1 MLQNIRDNSTGI
13 GAKILVGLIALTFLI
28 TGGLSAIQF
37 GGGEPEVAVV
47 NDRPI
52 TEREFLRALDQQRR
66 QALQFVSDPALID
79 ESQLRA
85 SVMRQ
90 LVESTA
96 VLTQAEARGM
106 SFSDGQ
112 LDNVLLQTPE
122 FQIDGQFD
130 SNRFDQVI
138 GQLGY
143 SRTGFREWM
152 KTRVIA
158 DQLNQ
163 GLASSAFAAPA
174 TVSAAMLLEGQTRS
188 VRVQGVTAADQVVT
202 ATPDQ
207 AALEALYE
215 QNLIAWQLPEQLT
228 AEYVLLSRDAQI
240 DLDAVDEADVRDAY
254 DRYVAGL
261 QSNQE
266 TRASHIL
273 LTGDDSLAK
282 AIAAKARLD
291 AGEAFAAVAGE
302 LSDDTL
308 SAEAG
313 GDLGFAAAG
322 TYVPEFESALNAL
335 SVGQVSEPVQTQ
347 FGHHLIQLTEAREQT
362 ADSFESKAVQL
373 RRQLAEQATRLEF
386 ESLAEEMANIAFSG
400 DLEEVSELLGVDIMT
415 SDAFSRDA
423 GTGVMSNLGVRI
435 AAFGEEVLERGEN
448 SSLLEIDAGVLVL
461 RVVDRVEPRTQT
473 LNEVRDELVR
483 VWSAKARSDA
493 ATAAAELLLTQLSG
507 EPLTLGRVASNDLPQ
522 PLVNQI
528 FAMPRNSTDVIVLDS
543 GDAWAVELIS
553 VAQGEGSDAESMRGF
568 LASQYA
574 RQSQAALGN
583 WARENATVER

>member
-85 SVMRQ
+85 SVMSQ
-90 LVESTA
+90 LVQSTA

-188 VRVQGVTAADQVVT
+188 VRVQGVIAADQVVT
-202 ATPDQ
+202 ATPDE

-215 QNLIAWQLPEQLT
+215 QNLSAWQLPEQLT

-240 DLDAVDEADVRDAY
+240 DLDAVDEAEVRDAY

-282 AIAAKARLD
+282 AGAAKARLD
-291 AGEAFAAVAGE
+291 AGEAFAAVASE

-335 SVGQVSEPVQTQ
+335 TVGQVSEPVQTQ

-362 ADSFESKAVQL
+362 ADSFESKAAQL

-400 DLEEVSELLGVDIMT
+400 DLEEVSELLGVDIVT
-415 SDAFSRDA
+415 SGAFSRDA
-423 GTGVMSNLGVRI
+423 GEGVMSNLGVRI

-461 RVVDRVEPRTQT
+461 RVVDRVEPRTQS
-473 LNEVRDELVR
+473 LSEVRDELVR

-493 ATAAAELLLTQLSG
+493 ATAAADLLLPQLSG
-507 EPLTLGRVASNDLPQ
+507 EPVTLGRVASNELPQ

-528 FAMPRNSTDVIVLDS
+528 FAMPRNSTEVIVLDS

-553 VAQGEGSDAESMRGF
+553 VAQGEGSDAESMSGF
-568 LASQYA
+568 LASQHA

-583 WARENATVER
+583 WARDNATVER

>member
-335 SVGQVSEPVQTQ
+335 TVGQVSEPVQTQ

-400 DLEEVSELLGVDIMT
+400 DLEEVSELLGVDIVT
-415 SDAFSRDA
+415 SAAFSRDA
-423 GTGVMSNLGVRI
+423 GEGVMSNLGVRI